1 MDKEM
6 RKKLEL
12 ELEESL
18 NIINTQIEAS
28 KNVAVEDCWR
38 IWIPVLLLTLEP
50 ELLVSLMIKEQQDF
64 REKIE
69 RTKRIREMSHEAYER
84 RKAKLELKNK

>member
-1 MDKEM
+1 MDKEL

-12 ELEESL
+12 ELEEHL
-18 NIINTQIEAS
+18 NFLNAQMETS

-38 IWIPVLLLTLEP
+38 IWIPVLALTLDP
-50 ELLVSLMIKEQQDF
+50 DLLVSLMIKEQQKS

-69 RTKRIREMSHEAYER
+69 RMKRIREMSHEAYER
-84 RKAKLELKNK
+84 RKAKLELRNK

>member
-12 ELEESL
+12 ELEQSL
-18 NIINTQIEAS
+18 NIINTQIETS

-38 IWIPVLLLTLEP
+38 IMIPVLLLTLDKD
-50 ELLVSLMIKEQQDF
+50 LLVSLMIKEQQDF

-84 RKAKLELKNK
+84 RKSKIRIKK

>member
-1 MDKEM
+1 MDNEL

-12 ELEESL
+12 ELEENL
-18 NIINTQIEAS
+18 NIINTQIEAAN
-28 KNVAVEDCWR
+28 NVSVEDSWR
-38 IWIPVLLLTLEP
+38 IWIPVLLLTRDTD
-50 ELLVSLMIKEQQDF
+50 LLVSLMIKEQTRS

-69 RTKRIREMSHEAYER
+69 RMKRIREMSHEAYKR